1 MPLPFLRRGS
11 VLKRSDFSISSDDL
25 VAPLS
30 LTLLKGESP
39 TALCSIT
46 LRSEGTAIRKV
57 EGLHVMSLKARD
69 TAEYSGST
77 DGKKEDLLEAI
88 SASEKKSISHFFW
101 SVLFGVWDHDW
112 RLSCSPLCFWIIS
125 RKDAQNDV
133 LFVDYLIFSHVYT
146 GAMNLAN
153 PVVWEGRA

>member
-1 MPLPFLRRGS
+1 M
-11 VLKRSDFSISSDDL
+11 KRSDFSISSDDL

-88 SASEKKSISHFFW
+88 SASEKKKHQPFFLKCFVW
-101 SVLFGVWDHDW
+101 CLRPRLEAFLFTSLFLNYLPK
-112 RLSCSPLCFWIIS
+112 RCS
-125 RKDAQNDV
+125 K
-133 LFVDYLIFSHVYT
+133 
-146 GAMNLAN
+146 
-153 PVVWEGRA
+153 

>member
-1 MPLPFLRRGS
+1 M
-11 VLKRSDFSISSDDL
+11 KRSDFSISSDDL

-46 LRSEGTAIRKV
+46 LRGEGTAIRKV

-88 SASEKKSISHFFW
+88 SASEKKTSAIFFE
-101 SVLFGVWDHDW
+101 VFCLVFETTIGGFLVH
-112 RLSCSPLCFWIIS
+112 
-125 RKDAQNDV
+125 
-133 LFVDYLIFSHVYT
+133 LFVFLNYLPKRCSK
-146 GAMNLAN
+146 
-153 PVVWEGRA
+153 

>member
-1 MPLPFLRRGS
+1 M
-11 VLKRSDFSISSDDL
+11 KRSDFSISSDDL

-88 SASEKKSISHFFW
+88 SASEKKKASAIFFE
-101 SVLFGVWDHDW
+101 VFCLVFETTIGGFLVH
-112 RLSCSPLCFWIIS
+112 
-125 RKDAQNDV
+125 
-133 LFVDYLIFSHVYT
+133 LFVFELSPEKMLKMMFCLLTTLFSVMFIQ
-146 GAMNLAN
+146 G
-153 PVVWEGRA
+153 P

>member
-1 MPLPFLRRGS
+1 M
-11 VLKRSDFSISSDDL
+11 KRSDFSISSDDL

-88 SASEKKSISHFFW
+88 SASKNKKHQPFFLKCFVWFLRPRLEGFLFTSLFLNIS
-101 SVLFGVWDHDW
+101 
-112 RLSCSPLCFWIIS
+112 
-125 RKDAQNDV
+125 
-133 LFVDYLIFSHVYT
+133 
-146 GAMNLAN
+146 
-153 PVVWEGRA
+153 

>member
-1 MPLPFLRRGS
+1 MSIYFPMFSFGAPMVHLYHVFVFVPKIHLLSGTLPFLRRGS

-88 SASEKKSISHFFW
+88 SASEKKTSAIFFE
-101 SVLFGVWDHDW
+101 VGVSKNSGTPKWM
-112 RLSCSPLCFWIIS
+112 
-125 RKDAQNDV
+125 
-133 LFVDYLIFSHVYT
+133 VYN
-146 GAMNLAN
+146 GK
-153 PVVWEGRA
+153 PY